1 MSGAVGSRL
10 VVSSVEEDLVDLVG
24 VVDSFR
30 SFPGLGSVFPGA
42 FPEAAR
48 D

>member
-1 MSGAVGSRL
+1 MSGAIDSRL
-10 VVSSVEEDLVDLVG
+10 VVFSVEEDLVDLVG
-24 VVDSFR
+24 VVGSFR
-30 SFPGLGSVFPGA
+30 SFPGLGSIFPGA